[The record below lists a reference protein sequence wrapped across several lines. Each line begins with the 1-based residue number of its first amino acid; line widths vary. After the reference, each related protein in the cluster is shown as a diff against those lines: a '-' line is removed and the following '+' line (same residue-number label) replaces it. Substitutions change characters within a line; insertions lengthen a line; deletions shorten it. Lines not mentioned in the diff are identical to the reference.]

1 MNDTFSM
8 ASSAWNRLDAYRAE
22 RARCKR
28 YVYGEQWDDE
38 IDTAFGRMTERQF
51 IRRQG
56 QEPLKNNILRRILRN
71 VVGLYRSQYKVPLI
85 RQKESLLKGEQ
96 LREANRKR
104 RQWFAE
110 NRMEEL
116 APRLL
121 EEFLI
126 SGLVAVKIDGVKIL
140 PVTPDNFFFHSDG
153 YDPRGIDVDLI
164 GEVHHISFGT
174 LLDRFCKS
182 AYDWRRIREL
192 YGARTG
198 MTGGCR
204 IIEVW
209 KREIK
214 LYALIHD
221 DREATLRIV
230 PVESSV
236 QGLQSSDAAQSDTNG
251 LSAFLRPENGD
262 SRLISQACWRCRWY
276 AHDGTLLRESDP
288 VASHPYVFKA
298 YPFIDGE
305 VHSYISDIIDQQRY
319 VNRLITLYD
328 FIMRS
333 SAKGVL
339 LFPDECIPAG
349 MDLQDVADEWS
360 RFNGVIPYRARPG
373 VPMPAQVSANST
385 NIGITDLLKIEMQM
399 LEDISGVSPTLQGKL
414 VANSTS
420 GTLFAQQN
428 EAAQTSLLDILR
440 SFDDFLRQ
448 VAGKSSVLSLQSSAF
463 RFQF

>member
-1 MNDTFSM
+1 MQDTFTL
-8 ASSAWNRLDAYRAE
+8 ASKAWSRLADFRAE

-28 YVYGEQWDDE
+28 YVYGEQWDDV
-38 IDTAFGRMTERQF
+38 IDTAYGRMTENQM

-71 VVGLYRSQYKVPLI
+71 VVGLYRSQYKAPMLTT
-85 RQKESLLKGEQ
+85 RDSGLKGAE
-96 LREANRKR
+96 LRKANDR
-104 RQWFAE
+104 RRRWFAD
-110 NRMEEL
+110 NAMQEL

-126 SGLVAVKIDGVKIL
+126 SGMVAVKVDGGRIL

-153 YDPRGIDVDLI
+153 YDPRGLDVDMI
-164 GEVHHISFGT
+164 GEVHNVGFGT
-174 LLDRFCKS
+174 LIGRFCRS
-182 AYDWRRIREL
+182 TDDYRRIRDI
-192 YGARTG
+192 YGPRLNTSG
-198 MTGGCR
+198 LCR
-204 IIEVW
+204 LTEVW
-209 KREIK
+209 SKEVS
-214 LYALIHD
+214 LFAMIHD
-221 DREATLRIV
+221 DDAATLRVV
-230 PVESSV
+230 PMES
-236 QGLQSSDAAQSDTNG
+236 AADSQDLRLKTEDLRL
-251 LSAFLRPENGD
+251 LSQTG
-262 SRLISQACWRCRWY
+262 WRCRWY
-276 AHDGTLLRESDP
+276 ASDGSLLRESP
-288 VASHPYVFKA
+288 VCDSHPYAFKA

-339 LFPDECIPAG
+339 LFPDESIPKG
-349 MDLQDVADEWS
+349 MDLGEVAEEWS
-360 RFNGVIPYRARPG
+360 RFNGVIPYRAKPG
-373 VPMPAQVSANST
+373 VPVPTQVSANST

-414 VANSTS
+414 QTNSTS

-440 SFDDFLRQ
+440 SFSDFLSRLSPPS
-448 VAGKSSVLSLQSSAF
+448 KYSSDF
-463 RFQF
+463 F

>member
-1 MNDTFSM
+1 M
-8 ASSAWNRLDAYRAE
+8 ATAAWDRMAGYRAE

-28 YVYGEQWDDE
+28 YVYGEQWDDL
-38 IDTAFGRMTERQF
+38 IDTAYGRMTERQF

-71 VVGLYRSQYKVPLI
+71 VVGLYRSQYKPPLLS
-85 RQKESLLKGEQ
+85 RKESGLKGRA
-96 LREANRKR
+96 LREVNGR
-104 RQWFAE
+104 RSRWFHE

-126 SGLVAVKIDGVKIL
+126 SGLVAVKTEGARIR

-153 YDPRGIDVDLI
+153 YDPRGGDVDLI
-164 GEVHHISFGT
+164 GEVHRVSFGT
-174 LLDRFCKS
+174 LMERFCRT
-182 AYDWRRIREL
+182 ADDFRRISEL
-192 YGARTG
+192 YSSREASAD
-198 MTGGCR
+198 GCLLT
-204 IIEVW
+204 EVW
-209 KREIK
+209 RKETR
-214 LYALIHD
+214 LFAMVHD
-221 DREATLRIV
+221 ERAATLR
-230 PVESSV
+230 V
-236 QGLQSSDAAQSDTNG
+236 QEIT
-251 LSAFLRPENGD
+251 EGD
-262 SRLISQACWRCRWY
+262 KTSLLAKTTWRCRWY
-276 AHDGTLLRESDP
+276 AHDGSLLSEGDFMDT
-288 VASHPYVFKA
+288 HPYVFKA

-414 VANSTS
+414 QANSTS
-420 GTLFAQQN
+420 GTLFARQN
-428 EAAQTSLLDILR
+428 EAAQTSLLDILS
-440 SFDDFLRQ
+440 SFNDFLRQ
-448 VAGKSSVLSLQSSAF
+448 LCLKNDTASPT
-463 RFQF
+463 R

>member
-1 MNDTFSM
+1 MTEIYSR
-8 ASSAWNRLDAYRAE
+8 ASAAWQRLDAYRAE

-38 IDTAFGRMTERQF
+38 IETAFGRMTERQF

-71 VVGLYRSQYKVPLI
+71 VVGLYRSRYKVPLLSP
-85 RQKESLLKGEQ
+85 KESGLKGAR
-96 LREANRKR
+96 LREANDR
-104 RQWFAE
+104 RRLWFHA

-126 SGLVAVKIDGVKIL
+126 SGLVAVKVDEGKIL

-153 YDPRGIDVDLI
+153 YDPRGTDVDLI
-164 GEVHHISFGT
+164 GEVHHVSFGT
-174 LLDRFCKS
+174 LIGRFCKS
-182 AYDWRRIREL
+182 ADDYRRIREF
-192 YGARTG
+192 YGVRSSKPE
-198 MTGGCR
+198 GCR
-204 IIEVW
+204 VIEVW
-209 KREIK
+209 TRETHHFSMM
-214 LYALIHD
+214 HD
-221 DREATLRIV
+221 ERNATLRIT
-230 PVESSV
+230 PVEPSV
-236 QGLQSSDAAQSDTNG
+236 FGHELSEPIFKELAKSGLFATSN
-251 LSAFLRPENGD
+251 
-262 SRLISQACWRCRWY
+262 WRCRWF
-276 AHDGTLLRESDP
+276 AHDGTLLRDCGP
-288 VASHPYVFKA
+288 AQSHPFIFKA

-339 LFPDECIPAG
+339 LFPDECITAG
-349 MDLQDVADEWS
+349 MDLQEVADEWS

-448 VAGKSSVLSLQSSAF
+448 LAG
-463 RFQF
+463 RG

>member
-1 MNDTFSM
+1 MNDIYAK
-8 ASSAWNRLDAYRAE
+8 ASAAWEALDAYRAE

-28 YVYGEQWDDE
+28 YVYGEQWDDV
-38 IDTAFGRMTERQF
+38 IDTAYGRMTERQF

-56 QEPLKNNILRRILRN
+56 QEPLKNNVLRRILRN
-71 VVGLYRSQYKVPLI
+71 VVGLYRSGYKVPLLSAKDSI
-85 RQKESLLKGEQ
+85 LTGKD
-96 LREANRKR
+96 LREANRR
-104 RQWFAE
+104 RKKWFAD

-126 SGLVAVKIDGVKIL
+126 SGMVAVKVEDGRII

-153 YDPRGIDVDLI
+153 YDPRGNDIDMI
-164 GEVHHISFGT
+164 GEVHNVTPGV
-174 LLDRFCKS
+174 LVERFCES
-182 AYDWRRIREL
+182 VDDYRCIREL
-192 YGARTG
+192 YGLHTRKSG
-198 MTGGCR
+198 VCR
-204 IIEVW
+204 IVEIW
-209 KREIK
+209 HREIE
-214 LYALIHD
+214 LFAILHD
-221 DREATLRIV
+221 EESATLRIV
-230 PVESSV
+230 PMQS
-236 QGLQSSDAAQSDTNG
+236 LQSSDAARSESPGQSLSLG
-251 LSAFLRPENGD
+251 LKNENL
-262 SRLISQACWRCRWY
+262 RLISKTGWRRMWF
-276 AHDGTLLRESDP
+276 AHDGTLLRECGP
-288 VASHPYVFKA
+288 VESHPYVLKA

-414 VANSTS
+414 VTNSTS

-428 EAAQTSLLDILR
+428 EAAQTSLLDVIR
-440 SFDDFLRQ
+440 SFTDFLSQ
-448 VAGKSSVLSLQSSAF
+448 LCLKV
-463 RFQF
+463 

>member
-1 MNDTFSM
+1 MQTSFKRASDAWRRLNTF
-8 ASSAWNRLDAYRAE
+8 RAE

-28 YVYGEQWDDE
+28 YVYGEQWDDI
-38 IDTAFGRMTERQF
+38 IDTAYGRMTESQF

-71 VVGLYRSQYKVPLI
+71 VVGLYRSQYKVPLLNT
-85 RQKESLLKGEQ
+85 KESGLRGRELKD
-96 LREANRKR
+96 ANDR
-104 RQWFAE
+104 RRRWFHE
-110 NRMEEL
+110 NRMDEL
-116 APRLL
+116 SPRLL

-126 SGLVAVKIDGVKIL
+126 SGMVAVKVDGSRIL
-140 PVTPDNFFFHSDG
+140 PVTPDNFFFHSNG
-153 YDPRGIDVDLI
+153 YDPRGLDVDLV
-164 GEVHHISFGT
+164 GEVHQVSFGT
-174 LLDRFCKS
+174 LLRTFC
-182 AYDWRRIREL
+182 ATADEYRRIAEI
-192 YGARTG
+192 YGPHARHSD
-198 MTGGCR
+198 GCR
-204 IIEVW
+204 LTEVW
-209 KREIK
+209 TKETDIF
-214 LYALIHD
+214 ALDHD
-221 DREATLRIV
+221 ETIASLTILPI
-230 PVESSV
+230 ESS
-236 QGLQSSDAAQSDTNG
+236 LSG
-251 LSAFLRPENGD
+251 LSTFANVK
-262 SRLISQACWRCRWY
+262 WKCRWY
-276 AHDGTLLRESDP
+276 AHDGTLLRECGPTD
-288 VASHPYVFKA
+288 SHPYVFKA

-339 LFPDECIPAG
+339 LFPDECIPHG
-349 MDLQDVADEWS
+349 MDLQQVADEWS

-373 VPMPAQVSANST
+373 VPMPTQVSANST

-440 SFDDFLRQ
+440 SFTDFLRQ
-448 VAGKSSVLSLQSSAF
+448 LSLKS
-463 RFQF
+463 

>member
-1 MNDTFSM
+1 MQTSFKRASDAWGRLNTF
-8 ASSAWNRLDAYRAE
+8 RAE

-28 YVYGEQWDDE
+28 YVYGEQWDDI
-38 IDTAFGRMTERQF
+38 IDTAYGRMTESQF

-71 VVGLYRSQYKVPLI
+71 VVGLYRSQYKVPLLNT
-85 RQKESLLKGEQ
+85 KESGLRGRELKD
-96 LREANRKR
+96 ANDR
-104 RQWFAE
+104 RHRWFHE
-110 NRMEEL
+110 NRMDEL
-116 APRLL
+116 SPRLL

-126 SGLVAVKIDGVKIL
+126 SGMVAVKVDGSRIL
-140 PVTPDNFFFHSDG
+140 PVTPDNFFFHSNG
-153 YDPRGIDVDLI
+153 YDPRGLDVDLI
-164 GEVHHISFGT
+164 GEVHQVSFGT
-174 LLDRFCKS
+174 LLRKFC
-182 AYDWRRIREL
+182 ATADEYRRIAEI
-192 YGARTG
+192 YSPHARHSD
-198 MTGGCR
+198 GCR
-204 IIEVW
+204 LTEVW
-209 KREIK
+209 TKETDIF
-214 LYALIHD
+214 ALDHD
-221 DREATLRIV
+221 ETIASLTIV
-230 PVESSV
+230 PIESS
-236 QGLQSSDAAQSDTNG
+236 LSG
-251 LSAFLRPENGD
+251 LSTFANVK
-262 SRLISQACWRCRWY
+262 WKCRWY
-276 AHDGTLLRESDP
+276 AHDGTLLREYGPTD
-288 VASHPYVFKA
+288 SHPYVFKA

-339 LFPDECIPAG
+339 LFPDECIPHG
-349 MDLQDVADEWS
+349 MDLQQVADEWS

-373 VPMPAQVSANST
+373 VPMPTQVSANST

-440 SFDDFLRQ
+440 SFTDFLRQ
-448 VAGKSSVLSLQSSAF
+448 LSLKS
-463 RFQF
+463 